1 MCLIAFA
8 INQHPR
14 YRLVLAA
21 NRDEYLDRP
30 TEPAG
35 FWSDAPHMLSGR
47 DSLAGG
53 TWLGMTIGGKI
64 AAVTNYRD
72 PRQQVVNP
80 PSRGVLVAEYL
91 RDQNM
96 TPTDL
101 YAHLLKHGKDYDGF
115 NLLYGTTTEL
125 HYFTNRG
132 GSSGP
137 VKPGIHALSNHL
149 LNSRWPKASEARKRL
164 TRLLTQDKIRTDDLF
179 SIMADPTPF
188 AAELLPDTGIGPEF
202 ERFLSPIFI
211 KGDHYRTRS
220 TTVILVRKSGEVT
233 FSEQSHDSPGSK
245 AVCFNFNIEAEQ
257 KPFKPDA

>member
-8 INQHPR
+8 INQHPH

-30 TEPAG
+30 TAPAG
-35 FWSDAPHMLSGR
+35 FWSDAPYLLGGR

-53 TWLGMTIGGKI
+53 SWLGMTSGGKV

-72 PRQQVVNP
+72 PRQQVANP
-80 PSRGVLVAEYL
+80 PSRGRLAAEYL
-91 RDQNM
+91 RDRNM
-96 TPTDL
+96 TPADL
-101 YAHLLKHGKDYDGF
+101 YAQLLKHGNDYDGF

-149 LNSRWPKASEARKRL
+149 LNSRWPKAIEAKKRL

-211 KGDHYRTRS
+211 KGEHYGTRS
-220 TTVILVRKSGEVT
+220 TTVILVNKSGEVI
-233 FSEQSHDSPGSK
+233 FSEQSHDSSRRK
-245 AVCFNFNIEAEQ
+245 AVCFNFTVETEP
-257 KPFKPDA
+257 KPFNPGA